1 MVADPLGLLLIHTGG
16 TIAMAPGARG
26 LEPCPGLLEAA
37 VRTRLGAADRLDCHS
52 FAPLLDSADV
62 GPEHWNCI
70 LDLIDSHPGQPVLLT
85 HGTDTMAYTGAALD
99 RALAGSGRSVILCG
113 AMTPLGV
120 DGVAERSLELALT
133 LSRAPESGVRLV
145 FDGRS
150 LPAAGL
156 VKQHSNATD
165 AFSNIP
171 QAPAQAPARRRFDN
185 RRLAVLTLS
194 PGLSAEALEA
204 QLAPLDSAVLR
215 LFGAGTAPTDP
226 ALHRVID
233 RAIRAGT
240 RLRAVSQCMTGG
252 LAPGTYAAGNSLWAA
267 GVENG
272 GTETPE
278 TALAE
283 LWLG

>member
-1 MVADPLGLLLIHTGG
+1 MELLLIHTGG
-16 TIAMAPGARG
+16 TIAMAPGPRG

-37 VRTRLGAADRLDCHS
+37 VRTRLGATDRLDCHS

-62 GPEHWNCI
+62 GPGHWNRI
-70 LDLIDSHPGQPVLLT
+70 LDLIDAHPGRPVLLT
-85 HGTDTMAYTGAALD
+85 HGTDTMACTGAALD

-113 AMTPLGV
+113 AMAPLGV
-120 DGVAERSLELALT
+120 DGVAERSLDLALT
-133 LSRAPESGVRLV
+133 LSRVPESGVRLV

-156 VKQHSNATD
+156 VKQHSNGPD
-165 AFSNIP
+165 AFRTIP
-171 QAPAQAPARRRFDN
+171 QAPAQAPTRRRFDN
-185 RRLAVLTLS
+185 RLLAVLTLS
-194 PGLSAEALEA
+194 PGLSADALEA
-204 QLAPLDSAVLR
+204 QLALLDGAVLR
-215 LFGAGTAPTDP
+215 LYGAGTAPTDL
-226 ALHRVID
+226 AFYRVID

-240 RLRAVSQCMTGG
+240 RLRAVSQCMLGG
-252 LAPGTYAAGNSLWAA
+252 LAPGTYAAGAMLWAA

-272 GTETPE
+272 GAETPE